1 MSVAAGARLHKASAR
16 TPAILRKPK
25 QSCAQFCGANKL
37 FFLLQ
42 VCVLIFIINVTES
55 VERSKHGCI
64 VCGKK
69 SQRTPFHTV
78 DSVQSNANLEG
89 CFGYLEKTSGD
100 ICETCRKV
108 LQQYRNNGK
117 TFHHVSVFLMFNFFN
132 LTYTCDVKIKIERC
146 CMQLELQKY
155 HIFIDSAELY
165 L

>member
-1 MSVAAGARLHKASAR
+1 VCTNFYYKRDGKC
-16 TPAILRKPK
+16 RK
-25 QSCAQFCGANKL
+25 
-37 FFLLQ
+37 
-42 VCVLIFIINVTES
+42 
-55 VERSKHGCI
+55 VEAWVYNLWEKVSD
-64 VCGKK
+64 
-69 SQRTPFHTV
+69 SPFHSV

-146 CMQLELQKY
+146 CVQLELQKY